1 MPVPP
6 LSPTRPPGA
15 HALRTRP
22 GALRVFICD
31 DDQAF
36 ADELASALKASG
48 FEARTLLDG
57 RTPVEIFELFA
68 PDVILLD
75 IFMPPPDGF
84 EMMNLIAQNSARRN
98 ISLVLISGADP
109 ALLET
114 AMRFS
119 TNRGIRPEAALRKP
133 VRLADILAVCMTHR
147 RKPQA
152 AT

>member
-6 LSPTRPPGA
+6 LAPNRPPGA

-22 GALRVFICD
+22 EALRVFICD

-48 FEARTLLDG
+48 FEARTLMDG

-84 EMMNLIAQNSARRN
+84 EMMNLIAQNSTRRRT
-98 ISLVLISGADP
+98 SLVLMSGADSTLLDTATHFSIGHGITP
-109 ALLET
+109 A
-114 AMRFS
+114 AV
-119 TNRGIRPEAALRKP
+119 LRKP
-133 VRLADILAVCMTHR
+133 VRLADILAVCMAHR
-147 RKPQA
+147 RAPRV